1 MAMNAALEV
10 KRGGGFTLVELLIAV
25 VVVGVLLSLAAPS
38 FSGFIANQ
46 QVKTASN
53 DLFSAFTYARS
64 EAVKRNQSASLQA
77 IGGDWVNGWRVVFDG
92 ATLRQWDAPGG
103 IAVSATVTTV
113 SFLGNGRTSASA
125 ALVFSLCDEQGR
137 ADVAKREVRVDMSGL
152 AGVQRAG
159 SDCNDG

>member
-1 MAMNAALEV
+1 MNAALEV

-25 VVVGVLLSLAAPS
+25 VVMGVLLSLAAPS

-46 QVKTASN
+46 KVKTASN
-53 DLFSAFTYARS
+53 DLFSAVTYARS

-77 IGGDWVNGWRVVFDG
+77 ISGNWNNGWRVVFG
-92 ATLRQWDAPGG
+92 GVTLRQWDASGG
-103 IAVSATVTTV
+103 IAVSATVTDV
-113 SFLGNGRTSASA
+113 GFLGNGRTSVGAS
-125 ALVFSLCDEQGR
+125 LVFSLCDEQGR

-152 AGVQRAG
+152 ARVQRTG